1 MTLKLY
7 TWFRI
12 LLILAFS
19 SIHFYASALIC
30 KNGVIATLDGSG
42 QLTLPAEDFVLDN
55 NSCCLF
61 GISYGISLDNGITYQ
76 PTASFDCDDLGQI
89 PVRVRFTDCLGQPNV
104 CETYVI
110 VQGVLGVCDT
120 GCGGC
125 CLPTAKV
132 RGLNV
137 VYYDNFT
144 TEIHASW
151 FDDGSYSNC
160 AAGPLRFSF
169 SQDTGDSTML
179 LNCDYLGQM
188 PIQLWVTDP
197 AGYKTYSEAFVIVQL
212 AYGDCTGTGPCLPSP
227 VAFNGLVLPLRAD
240 GKLCISASDFDLGSY
255 VSACS
260 GATSLR
266 FSFSSN
272 PNDTVYCFDCN
283 HIGQQAVEI
292 FTHDNLGNMNYAVTY
307 VVVEDNGDYCTTPA
321 NLAPPN
327 DAVCNAYDINY
338 LLNSGCC
345 ESFFNIGA
353 DAGTNEVTP
362 PLGACGVPNTWC
374 DGAAV
379 AEKTVWFKF
388 EAPAAETVTFT
399 TSGMN
404 TQLALWDAASCGVL
418 IAGFA
423 TLVAANDDD
432 PAQPNGGSK
441 LEEQCLQAGKT
452 YFLQMDGHTNS
463 EGYFCLKFTATG
475 PACTDAAGEEL
486 AITPVFAIQ
495 PNPASSFVNIIV
507 ENPADWR
514 QSKAIVSDMSG
525 KRVFAQKM
533 EGKNQ
538 RLDVGGLSPG
548 IYFIHLQNN
557 GHKTP
562 VQKLAIFR

>member
-1 MTLKLY
+1 MTHKLY
-7 TWFRI
+7 GGIRI

-19 SIHFYASALIC
+19 SLHFCASALIC
-30 KNGVIATLDGSG
+30 KNGVIATLDGDG

-55 NSCCLF
+55 NSCCSF
-61 GISYGISLDNGITYQ
+61 GISYGISFDNGINYS
-76 PTASFDCDDLGQI
+76 PTASFDCDDLGLQ
-89 PVRVRFTDCLGQPNV
+89 PVLVRFNDCLGQPNV

-169 SQDTGDSTML
+169 SQNTGDSTML

-307 VVVEDNGDYCTTPA
+307 VIVEDNGDYCTTPA

-441 LEEQCLQAGKT
+441 LEAQCLQAGKT

-463 EGYFCLKFTATG
+463 EGYSACNMKP
-475 PACTDAAGEEL
+475 PAPPAPMPPRKNWPLYL
-486 AITPVFAIQ
+486 ALASSPIP
-495 PNPASSFVNIIV
+495 PPAS
-507 ENPADWR
+507 
-514 QSKAIVSDMSG
+514 
-525 KRVFAQKM
+525 
-533 EGKNQ
+533 
-538 RLDVGGLSPG
+538 
-548 IYFIHLQNN
+548 
-557 GHKTP
+557 
-562 VQKLAIFR
+562 